1 MKIIR
6 QIDEIEKFPEP
17 VVTIGTFDGV
27 HLGHRHLIRKLEQKK
42 AQRNGTSFLITFDPH
57 PQIVLDSRQTPVR
70 LLTTLE
76 EKIALLEQ
84 FDIDVLVILP
94 FSREFARLTGE
105 EFIRDILVTRIGMRE
120 IVIGYD
126 HAFGYRRSGNMDTV
140 RRMGRELGYSVTV
153 VEPFL
158 LDGEPVKSSRIRR
171 LLEEGRVREAAKLLG
186 RPYEIWGTVTRGK
199 GRGRQFRFPTAN
211 LQVEDPHKLIP
222 ASGIYAG
229 RALVRGAWY
238 DAAVSIGIRPTF
250 DETNLTIE
258 AFILRFNDSIYGE
271 AIRLQLID
279 KLRDEKKFDSV
290 AALIEQMEKDVE
302 EVQTILNAYQN

>member
-1 MKIIR
+1 
-6 QIDEIEKFPEP
+6 
-17 VVTIGTFDGV
+17 
-27 HLGHRHLIRKLEQKK
+27 
-42 AQRNGTSFLITFDPH
+42 
-57 PQIVLDSRQTPVR
+57 
-70 LLTTLE
+70 
-76 EKIALLEQ
+76 
-84 FDIDVLVILP
+84 
-94 FSREFARLTGE
+94 
-105 EFIRDILVTRIGMRE
+105 
-120 IVIGYD
+120 
-126 HAFGYRRSGNMDTV
+126 
-140 RRMGRELGYSVTV
+140 
-153 VEPFL
+153 PFL

-211 LQVEDPHKLIP
+211 LQVDDPHKLIP